1 MLSFDSKVKCGL
13 VSPETEMLLL
23 IEPRQM
29 NLDPF
34 VWAKENNSIIEDC
47 LLKYG
52 GVLLRNFGIYSVSE
66 FNKIVQI
73 ICPNL
78 LDYVYRS
85 TPRTRLG
92 GKIYT
97 ATEYPA
103 DRTIPLHNE
112 NAYSKSWPEKIF
124 FFSVIVAQ
132 EGGETPI
139 ANSRNVYKRIDNYIR
154 EKFEQS
160 GILYVRNYTT
170 GVDLRWQDVFQT
182 DQKDVVNKY
191 CQDNDIKFKWNT
203 TGPELTTKQIC
214 QASITHPISKEL
226 VWFNQTHLFH
236 ISSLEKDDRISL
248 IKELGEENLPRNTFY
263 GDGQPIELEILNHIR
278 EAYNQEKI
286 KFKWQKGDIMILDNI
301 LTAHAREPFKGERKV
316 VVAMA

>member
-1 MLSFDSKVKCGL
+1 MLNFDSKVKCEFI
-13 VSPETEMLLL
+13 SPETEGLLL
-23 IEPRQM
+23 VESQVSV
-29 NLDPF
+29 DPF
-34 VWAKENNSIIEDC
+34 VWVKENKSIIEDC

-66 FNKIVQI
+66 FNSIAQV

-112 NAYSKSWPEKIF
+112 NSYSKSWPKKIF
-124 FFSVIVAQ
+124 FFSVIVAP

-139 ANSRNVYKRIDNYIR
+139 ANSRNVYKRIDSSVR
-154 EKFEQS
+154 QKFEQN
-160 GILYVRNYTT
+160 GILYIRNYTP
-170 GVDLRWQDVFQT
+170 GVDLSWQDVFQT

-191 CQDNDIKFKWNT
+191 CQDNDIECNWNA
-203 TGPELTTKQIC
+203 TGPELTTKQVC
-214 QASITHPISKEL
+214 QASIKHPVSGEV
-226 VWFNQTHLFH
+226 VWFNQAHLFH
-236 ISSLEKDDRISL
+236 ISSLEENDRLSL

-263 GDGQPIELEILNHIR
+263 GDGQPIELEALNHIR
-278 EAYNQEKI
+278 DAYNQEKI

-301 LTAHAREPFKGERKV
+301 LTAHSREPFKGERKV
-316 VVAMA
+316 AVAMT